1 MGTERSVPPF
11 RLCVDQFRQDHFFR
25 LIPEA
30 VHQAH
35 PGHLIPAIALDEQP
49 RQPLGKYGRMRKKY
63 LQEQR
68 PILFNRLVLNG
79 QLQSHLL
86 ETEETANSRLE
97 QMMQEMAAKNGA
109 TEELKAKDQ
118 MAWVGL
124 MNSLK
129 NQAEE
134 LILTELIYA

>member
-1 MGTERSVPPF
+1 MREIQYQQNG
-11 RLCVDQFRQDHFFR
+11 DY
-25 LIPEA
+25 
-30 VHQAH
+30 
-35 PGHLIPAIALDEQP
+35 LIPAIALDEQP

-63 LQEQR
+63 LQEHR

-86 ETEETANSRLE
+86 EIEETANRRLE
-97 QMMQEMAAKNGA
+97 QMMNELAAKNGA
-109 TEELKAKDQ
+109 TEELKARDQ

-124 MNSLK
+124 MNGLR

-134 LILTELIYA
+134 MILTELIYA

>member
-1 MGTERSVPPF
+1 MIEYKQNG
-11 RLCVDQFRQDHFFR
+11 DY
-25 LIPEA
+25 LIPDLKLKETR
-30 VHQAH
+30 
-35 PGHLIPAIALDEQP
+35 PIG
-49 RQPLGKYGRMRKKY
+49 RYGRMRKKY
-63 LQEQR
+63 LMENR
-68 PILFNRLVLNG
+68 PILFNRMTLNES
-79 QLQSHLL
+79 LFPHLL
-86 ETEETANSRLE
+86 EIEETANSRLE
-97 QMMQEMAAKNGA
+97 RMMQEMAAKNGA

>member
-1 MGTERSVPPF
+1 MREIQYQQNG
-11 RLCVDQFRQDHFFR
+11 DY
-25 LIPEA
+25 LIPEITL
-30 VHQAH
+30 
-35 PGHLIPAIALDEQP
+35 GEQP
-49 RQPLGKYGRMRKKY
+49 QQSLGKYGRMRKKY
-63 LQEQR
+63 LQEHR

-79 QLQSHLL
+79 QLQRHLL
-86 ETEETANSRLE
+86 EIEETANSRLE
-97 QMMQEMAAKNGA
+97 RMMQEMAAKNGA

-124 MNSLK
+124 MNNLK

>member
-1 MGTERSVPPF
+1 MREIQYQRNG
-11 RLCVDQFRQDHFFR
+11 DY
-25 LIPEA
+25 
-30 VHQAH
+30 
-35 PGHLIPAIALDEQP
+35 LIPAITLGSQP
-49 RQPLGKYGRMRKKY
+49 QQPLGKYGRMRKKY
-63 LQEQR
+63 LQEHR

-79 QLQSHLL
+79 QLQRHLL
-86 ETEETANSRLE
+86 EIEETANSRLE
-97 QMMQEMAAKNGA
+97 RMMQEMAAKNGA

>member
-1 MGTERSVPPF
+1 MREIQYQQNG
-11 RLCVDQFRQDHFFR
+11 DY
-25 LIPEA
+25 
-30 VHQAH
+30 
-35 PGHLIPAIALDEQP
+35 LIPAIALDEQP

-97 QMMQEMAAKNGA
+97 QMMQEMAKKNGA

-124 MNSLK
+124 MNDLQ

-134 LILTELIYA
+134 MILSELIYA

>member
-1 MGTERSVPPF
+1 MREIQYQQNG
-11 RLCVDQFRQDHFFR
+11 DY
-25 LIPEA
+25 
-30 VHQAH
+30 
-35 PGHLIPAIALDEQP
+35 LIPAITLDEQP

-63 LQEQR
+63 LQEHR

-79 QLQSHLL
+79 QLQRHLL
-86 ETEETANSRLE
+86 EIEETANSRME
-97 QMMQEMAAKNGA
+97 RMMQEMAAKNGA

>member
-1 MGTERSVPPF
+1 MREIQYQQNG
-11 RLCVDQFRQDHFFR
+11 DY
-25 LIPEA
+25 
-30 VHQAH
+30 
-35 PGHLIPAIALDEQP
+35 LIPAITLGSQP
-49 RQPLGKYGRMRKKY
+49 QHPLGKYGRMRKKY
-63 LQEQR
+63 LQEHR

-118 MAWVGL
+118 IAWVGL
-124 MNSLK
+124 MNGLR

-134 LILTELIYA
+134 MIVAELIYA

>member
-1 MGTERSVPPF
+1 MREIQYQQNG
-11 RLCVDQFRQDHFFR
+11 DY
-25 LIPEA
+25 
-30 VHQAH
+30 
-35 PGHLIPAIALDEQP
+35 LIPAISLGSQP
-49 RQPLGKYGRMRKKY
+49 QQTLGKYGRMRKKY
-63 LQEQR
+63 LQEHR

-79 QLQSHLL
+79 QLQRHLL
-86 ETEETANSRLE
+86 EIEETANTRME
-97 QMMQEMAAKNGA
+97 RMMQEMAAKNGA

>member
-1 MGTERSVPPF
+1 MREIQYQQNG
-11 RLCVDQFRQDHFFR
+11 DY
-25 LIPEA
+25 
-30 VHQAH
+30 
-35 PGHLIPAIALDEQP
+35 LIPAIALDEQP

-86 ETEETANSRLE
+86 EIEETANRRLE
-97 QMMQEMAAKNGA
+97 QMMNELATKNGA

-118 MAWVGL
+118 MAWVGA
-124 MNSLK
+124 MN
-129 NQAEE
+129 NIRNRAEE
-134 LILTELIYA
+134 IVNAEIIYT

>member
-1 MGTERSVPPF
+1 MREIQYQRNG
-11 RLCVDQFRQDHFFR
+11 DY
-25 LIPEA
+25 
-30 VHQAH
+30 
-35 PGHLIPAIALDEQP
+35 LIPAITLGEQP
-49 RQPLGKYGRMRKKY
+49 QQTLGKYGRMRKKY

-79 QLQSHLL
+79 QLQRHLL
-86 ETEETANSRLE
+86 EIEETANSRLE
-97 QMMQEMAAKNGA
+97 RMMQEMAVKNGA

>member
-1 MGTERSVPPF
+1 MREIQYQQNG
-11 RLCVDQFRQDHFFR
+11 DY
-25 LIPEA
+25 
-30 VHQAH
+30 
-35 PGHLIPAIALDEQP
+35 LIPAISLGSQP

-63 LQEQR
+63 LQEHR
-68 PILFNRLVLNG
+68 PILYNRLVLNG
-79 QLQSHLL
+79 QLQHHLL
-86 ETEETANSRLE
+86 EIEETANTRME
-97 QMMQEMAAKNGA
+97 RMMQEMAAKNGA
-109 TEELKAKDQ
+109 TEELKAKNQ

>member
-1 MGTERSVPPF
+1 MKEIQYQQNG
-11 RLCVDQFRQDHFFR
+11 DY
-25 LIPEA
+25 
-30 VHQAH
+30 
-35 PGHLIPAIALDEQP
+35 LIPAITLGEQP
-49 RQPLGKYGRMRKKY
+49 RKPLGKYGRMRKKY

-79 QLQSHLL
+79 QLQHHLL
-86 ETEETANSRLE
+86 EIEETANTRME
-97 QMMQEMAAKNGA
+97 RMMQEMAAKNGA